1 MHFSIS
7 RSPLGQFP
15 AETQNRI
22 LELLIQQEGA
32 GGGRYVESSSFR
44 RGQTTATAAVTTTMP
59 TTASTTERLRE
70 YRPEILNNDNFKE
83 RDTAYERT
91 LNIFAPPSFF

>member
-1 MHFSIS
+1 MHVSIS
-7 RSPLGQFP
+7 RIPLGQFP

-44 RGQTTATAAVTTTMP
+44 RGQTTATMP

-70 YRPEILNNDNFKE
+70 YQPDILNNDNFKE

>member
-1 MHFSIS
+1 MHVSIS
-7 RSPLGQFP
+7 RIPLGQFP

-44 RGQTTATAAVTTTMP
+44 RGQTTAAAVSTTMP
-59 TTASTTERLRE
+59 TTTSTTQRLRE
-70 YRPEILNNDNFKE
+70 YQPEILNNDNFKE

>member
-1 MHFSIS
+1 MHVSIS
-7 RSPLGQFP
+7 RIPLGQFP

-44 RGQTTATAAVTTTMP
+44 RGQTTTAAVTTTMP
-59 TTASTTERLRE
+59 TTTSTTQRLRE
-70 YRPEILNNDNFKE
+70 YQPDILNNDNFKE
-83 RDTAYERT
+83 RDTAYERS